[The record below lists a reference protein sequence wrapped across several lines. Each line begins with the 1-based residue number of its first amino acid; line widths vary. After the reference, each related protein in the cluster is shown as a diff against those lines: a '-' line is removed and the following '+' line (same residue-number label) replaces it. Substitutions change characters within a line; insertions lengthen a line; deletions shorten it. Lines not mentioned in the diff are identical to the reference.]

1 MRIIYQ
7 NADGGCSVIAP
18 APNSDLT
25 IEEIAAKDVPTGVP
39 FRIVPDEAVPADR
52 TYRNAWVAD
61 VDGGRV
67 GHDMPKA
74 REIHKQHMRVAR
86 TPLLGTLDTAYL
98 RADELGGPGA
108 AATKGS
114 IAAQKQVLRDV
125 TARPD
130 LIAAQTVAELK
141 AVWPAVLGANP
152 LL

>member
-7 NADGGCSVIAP
+7 NADGGCSVITP

-39 FRIVPDEAVPADR
+39 FRIVPDAAVPADR

-67 GHDMPKA
+67 GHDMPTA
-74 REIHKQHMRVAR
+74 REIHKQHMRAAR
-86 TPLLGTLDTAYL
+86 TPLLGALDTSYL

-108 AATKGS
+108 AADKRS

-125 TARPD
+125 TGHPD
-130 LIAAQTVAELK
+130 VAAAQTVAKLK
-141 AVWPAVLGANP
+141 AVWPAVLGVNP